1 MKVFKNIL
9 IWLFIGVLNALLLW
23 AIILLFTLANYGLGI
38 VISVFLVITDWAI
51 FSSKAYPYRYTL
63 PALFFLFIL
72 TIYPFIILLIQHLL
86 IMGLVIYLL
95 EQMQ

>member
-38 VISVFLVITDWAI
+38 VISVFLVITD
-51 FSSKAYPYRYTL
+51 L
-63 PALFFLFIL
+63 P
-72 TIYPFIILLIQHLL
+72 
-86 IMGLVIYLL
+86 IMELDIYLL
-95 EQMQ
+95 ELML

>member
-1 MKVFKNIL
+1 MKVFKNVL

-72 TIYPFIILLIQHLL
+72 TIYPIYYTIDTAFTNYGTGHLFTRTML
-86 IMGLVIYLL
+86 
-95 EQMQ
+95 